1 MPAPEMPVTALRE
14 DRAVSTTRKQH
25 IREAREAQILS
36 AAERVFSRTGLQG
49 ATVAEIA
56 ELAGVPKP
64 NVHYYFGSKEGL
76 YRAVLEHILHDWLV
90 PAERLSA
97 SDHPRDAL
105 RAYVRHKM
113 QLALDRPDASR
124 VFANEILHG
133 APVLGPML
141 RTELRAMVKA
151 KAKVVQGW
159 IDQGLMAPIDP
170 EHLFFTIWAS
180 TQTYA
185 DFETQIDAVMGR
197 QAHGP
202 KAAERATRHVET
214 VILRACGLEP

>member
-1 MPAPEMPVTALRE
+1 MA
-14 DRAVSTTRKQH
+14 
-25 IREAREAQILS
+25 
-36 AAERVFSRTGLQG
+36 AAEQVFSRAGLQG

-90 PAERLSA
+90 PAEQLSA
-97 SDHPRDAL
+97 ADHPRDAL
-105 RAYVRHKM
+105 RAYVRRKM
-113 QLALDRPDASR
+113 QLTLERPDASR

-133 APVLGPML
+133 APVLAPLL

-151 KAKVVQGW
+151 KALVVQGW
-159 IDQGLMAPIDP
+159 IDQGLMAPVDP

-185 DFETQIDAVMGR
+185 DFDAQIVAVMG
-197 QAHGP
+197 AEGKGT
-202 KAAERATRHVET
+202 KAAERAARHVESL
-214 VILRACGLEP
+214 ILRACGLSD

>member
-1 MPAPEMPVTALRE
+1 MA
-14 DRAVSTTRKQH
+14 
-25 IREAREAQILS
+25 
-36 AAERVFSRTGLQG
+36 AAEQVFSRAGLQG

-90 PAERLSA
+90 PAEQLSA
-97 SDHPRDAL
+97 ADHPRDAL
-105 RAYVRHKM
+105 RAYVRRKM
-113 QLALDRPDASR
+113 QLTLERPDASR

-133 APVLGPML
+133 APVLAPLL

-151 KAKVVQGW
+151 KALVVQGW
-159 IDQGLMAPIDP
+159 IDQGLMAPVDP

-185 DFETQIDAVMGR
+185 DFDAQIVAVMG
-197 QAHGP
+197 AEGKGK
-202 KAAERATRHVET
+202 KAAERAARHVESL
-214 VILRACGLEP
+214 ILRACGLSD